1 MTGEQGRWAARRVDG
16 QIRKLPGFDDVQL
29 LEAFAERTRAA

>member
-16 QIRKLPGFDDVQL
+16 QIRQLPGFGGVQL
-29 LEAFAERTRAA
+29 LEAFAERALAA